1 MFQIQRRLSH
11 FFSLAMVIET
21 FSLTYK
27 SDQRRI

>member
-1 MFQIQRRLSH
+1 
-11 FFSLAMVIET
+11 MVIET